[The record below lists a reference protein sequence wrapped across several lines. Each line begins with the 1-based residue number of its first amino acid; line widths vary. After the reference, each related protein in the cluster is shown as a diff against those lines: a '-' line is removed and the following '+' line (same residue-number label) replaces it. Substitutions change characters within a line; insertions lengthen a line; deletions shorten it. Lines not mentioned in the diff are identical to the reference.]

1 MKTLQSR
8 NVAKLPEQ
16 WYACGTAITMC
27 SKVEIK
33 QNNQNHIGD
42 MVFLFTIHDATLLM

>member
-1 MKTLQSR
+1 MLAKLQSSGML
-8 NVAKLPEQ
+8 VAQPSP
-16 WYACGTAITMC
+16 CG

-42 MVFLFTIHDATLLM
+42 MVFYLPIHDATLLM